1 MSDNLRAESPVT
13 CRLCH
18 AIGTNHCGHV
28 NCPLSRLVVP
38 AAMVIDGA
46 EMRAKIP
53 ADASDEHNSPMPLR
67 YNAWVYPT
75 ADSRAPDRWLLIY
88 RDKPRSR
95 PGAIT
100 IGYGY
105 EGGGQEV
112 TLDAATA
119 TVFANAILET
129 LRANGDDTDVREER

>member
-1 MSDNLRAESPVT
+1 VSDENLRA
-13 CRLCH
+13 
-18 AIGTNHCGHV
+18 
-28 NCPLSRLVVP
+28 
-38 AAMVIDGA
+38 
-46 EMRAKIP
+46 KIT
-53 ADASDEHNSPMPLR
+53 ADMSEPPMPLR

-75 ADSRAPDRWLLIY
+75 ADSCAPDRWLLIY

-95 PGAIT
+95 PGTVT

-129 LRANGDDTDVREER
+129 LRANGDADAAEKRSC